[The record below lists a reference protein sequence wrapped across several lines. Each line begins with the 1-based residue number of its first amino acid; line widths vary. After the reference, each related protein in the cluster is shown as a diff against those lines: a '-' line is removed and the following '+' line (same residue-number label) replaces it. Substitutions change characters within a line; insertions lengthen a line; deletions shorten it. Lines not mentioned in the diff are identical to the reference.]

1 MANLITRWWR
11 YFSASANSRFNER
24 ADPKIQLEQAIG
36 EAQQQ
41 HRRLTE
47 QAANVIANQKQTE
60 MRLNRSMEDLSKVN
74 NSARQAVLMADDATK
89 KGDTARATE
98 LTQAAQAFAN
108 RLIATEREV
117 DSLKILH
124 LQSAQAA
131 EQAKQ
136 AVVQNSAALQTKL
149 TERQK
154 LLSQLDQAKMQEQM
168 NRAMTSLS
176 ASVGQDVPTLDEV
189 RDKIEARYAKAL
201 GTSEL
206 GSQSVEGRMLE
217 VEQAQINT
225 EAETRLDQIREQLG
239 LAAPSPPAGLESG
252 SSGALGT
259 GAAAEQTNDAGADSP
274 EQKPETPTPANPPG
288 ESSK

>member
-47 QAANVIANQKQTE
+47 QAANVIANQKQAE
-60 MRLNRSMEDLSKVN
+60 MRLNRSMEELGKVN
-74 NSARQAVLMADDATK
+74 NSARQAVLMADEATK
-89 KGDTARATE
+89 KGDTTRAAE

-108 RLIATEREV
+108 RLVATEREV
-117 DSLKILH
+117 ESLKTLS

-131 EQAKQ
+131 DQAKQ

-168 NRAMTSLS
+168 NTAMTSLS

-189 RDKIEARYAKAL
+189 RDKIEARYARAL
-201 GTSEL
+201 GASEL
-206 GSQSVEGRMLE
+206 GSQSVESRMLE

-225 EAETRLDQIREQLG
+225 EAQTRLDQIREQLG
-239 LAAPSPPAGLESG
+239 LPVAGAQAGLESG
-252 SSGALGT
+252 SSAALGAGAT
-259 GAAAEQTNDAGADSP
+259 DEKDDAGAAAPGAT
-274 EQKPETPTPANPPG
+274 PETPAPANPPG
-288 ESSK
+288 DGTK